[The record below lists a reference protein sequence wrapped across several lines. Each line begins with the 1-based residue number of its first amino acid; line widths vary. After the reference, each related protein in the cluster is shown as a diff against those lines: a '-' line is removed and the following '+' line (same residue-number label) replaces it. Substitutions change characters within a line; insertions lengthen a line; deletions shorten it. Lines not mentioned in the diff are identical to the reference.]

1 MKDFDLTDR
10 AEFLHDYAGTVNGN
24 YLHYIYKNNIKD
36 DNNIIIQNRNRVI
49 ALKNRA
55 YYIKDENEYHQI
67 KEELDLLDKD
77 LPNE

>member
-36 DNNIIIQNRNRVI
+36 DNNIIIPAFYTCDVKIRFKPRKTCFQTI
-49 ALKNRA
+49 L
-55 YYIKDENEYHQI
+55 
-67 KEELDLLDKD
+67 
-77 LPNE
+77 